1 MRHRQIFFQNNMAS
15 NLINTEWLIY
25 LVLYLSIGYY
35 FSRDTQGILNKM
47 MSILGW
53 PIEITQKLSG
63 TKYIPYLFLLPNM
76 IIFGLFNFKFLIL
89 LK

>member
-1 MRHRQIFFQNNMAS
+1 MRHRQIYFQNNMAR

-47 MSILGW
+47 MSNEML
-53 PIEITQKLSG
+53 EVKG
-63 TKYIPYLFLLPNM
+63 TVKFEDSRN
-76 IIFGLFNFKFLIL
+76 IFQPD
-89 LK
+89 

>member
-1 MRHRQIFFQNNMAS
+1 MAS

-47 MSILGW
+47 MSNEMLDA
-53 PIEITQKLSG
+53 KG
-63 TKYIPYLFLLPNM
+63 TVKFEDSRN
-76 IIFGLFNFKFLIL
+76 IFQPD
-89 LK
+89 